1 VRETIFFE
9 KEMAVIILE
18 GIGEMYMRRGGLI
31 MMERNNDDGD
41 DSGEEFTVYG
51 RR

>member
-18 GIGEMYMRRGGLI
+18 GIGGIYMRMGGLI
-31 MMERNNDDGD
+31 MMERNSDDGD